1 MEPICENVYGRQ
13 ILVSNGS
20 VCFSQGAWGF
30 GFEFCVCSLT
40 HRVHGTGIHI
50 PTFSIKHQPN
60 TWMVRVRKNIDGC
73 LALVLGSSH
82 SFIFGLYSWIEWFAD
97 RNYMTHRE
105 QEI

>member
-1 MEPICENVYGRQ
+1 
-13 ILVSNGS
+13 
-20 VCFSQGAWGF
+20 
-30 GFEFCVCSLT
+30 
-40 HRVHGTGIHI
+40 
-50 PTFSIKHQPN
+50 
-60 TWMVRVRKNIDGC
+60 MVRVRKNIDGC